1 MNIAATRPT
10 QWGKTAGAPC
20 RQKTARTIR
29 NIHKRKRQRRP
40 GNTTPGA
47 RPVPQLCSERASTRP
62 NQWGKTAGA
71 PRRQKTART
80 NQNIQKRRRQQRP
93 GNTTPGARPVPQL
106 CPKTGLHNTP
116 LSATRVSQG
125 ARPARD
131 GSRQK
136 SQASELL
143 LLLLLLNP
151 HSFSARPIVAIR
163 LPV

>member
-29 NIHKRKRQRRP
+29 NIHKRRRQRRP

-62 NQWGKTAGA
+62 NQWGETAGA

-106 CPKTGLHNTP
+106 CPKRAST
-116 LSATRVSQG
+116 TRRYPPSEPAREPGQPETEAAKR
-125 ARPARD
+125 ARPA
-131 GSRQK
+131 SYYYY
-136 SQASELL
+136 SCC
-143 LLLLLLNP
+143 
-151 HSFSARPIVAIR
+151 
-163 LPV
+163 